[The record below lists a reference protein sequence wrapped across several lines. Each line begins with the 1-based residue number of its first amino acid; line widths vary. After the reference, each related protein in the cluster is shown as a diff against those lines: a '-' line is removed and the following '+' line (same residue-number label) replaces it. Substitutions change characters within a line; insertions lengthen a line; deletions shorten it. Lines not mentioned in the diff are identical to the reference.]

1 LRYPVRT
8 ALHQDPDL
16 SRFCVNVSAEQEALA
31 QVNGLCSQVAEMQKQ
46 IEGLQQEL
54 RDALRSGMKTQQ
66 KSVHSLSLDAASW
79 PRVEFGDLKNMKR
92 PDQPEPVSVGTG
104 IFDSV
109 VLNERARILSSSD
122 TKLQEP
128 ALLGPAAAAAGTDG
142 AGVPT
147 AMGAA
152 SHGAGVL
159 TAIAMSAAS
168 VAGPCGVLSRAPTSR
183 NRRQRVLVVDEDKGH
198 CKVVSKLLAKDF
210 ESLDVEVAHCTEAA
224 MQLMTAASPGAGPY
238 DLVLIKGPEISGT
251 PTADFVR
258 RLRELRAGVQA
269 AECGAG
275 TGLWDA
281 GRAMQF
287 VAMVKT
293 AEDACALNAHA
304 WAELAGGGG
313 GGEGGMG
320 GWLMK
325 PLKRE
330 VLKALVSAALQA
342 SLPKS
347 TRRRS
352 SSDSDCED
360 TVTNCGVAE
369 TRVRS

>member
-1 LRYPVRT
+1 VKT
-8 ALHQDPDL
+8 
-16 SRFCVNVSAEQEALA
+16 VSAEQEALA
-31 QVNGLCSQVAEMQKQ
+31 QVNGLCSQVAQMREQ

-54 RDALRSGMKTQQ
+54 RDALRSGMKTQL
-66 KSVHSLSLDAASW
+66 KSSHSMDAASL
-79 PRVEFGDLKNMKR
+79 PRVDVGDLRTMKH
-92 PDQPEPVSVGTG
+92 PDQPEPVAPVGMGTG
-104 IFDSV
+104 IFDSGV
-109 VLNERARILSSSD
+109 RKERARILSASY

-128 ALLGPAAAAAGTDG
+128 ACVLAPPAAAAGTDG

-147 AMGAA
+147 AMGVA
-152 SHGAGVL
+152 SDGAGVPN
-159 TAIAMSAAS
+159 AIAAAS
-168 VAGPCGVLSRAPTSR
+168 PLRWASVDGRCGVLSRALTSR
-183 NRRQRVLVVDEDKGH
+183 DRRQRVLVVDEDKGH

-210 ESLDVEVAHCTEAA
+210 EGLEVDVAHCTEAA
-224 MQLMTAASPGAGPY
+224 LQLMTAATPGAGPY

-258 RLRELRAGVQA
+258 RFRDRRAGAQA

-275 TGLWDA
+275 TGLWCT

-293 AEDACALNAHA
+293 AEEACALNAHA

-313 GGEGGMG
+313 GKGGGGG

-342 SLPKS
+342 SAC
-347 TRRRS
+347 
-352 SSDSDCED
+352 SSDEDCED
-360 TVTNCGVAE
+360 TVAPCGVAE
-369 TRVRS
+369 TCVRS